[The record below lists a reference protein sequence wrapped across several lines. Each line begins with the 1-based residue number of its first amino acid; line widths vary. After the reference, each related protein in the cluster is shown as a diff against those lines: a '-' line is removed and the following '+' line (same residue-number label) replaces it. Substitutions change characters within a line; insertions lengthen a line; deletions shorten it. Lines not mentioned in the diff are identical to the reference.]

1 MYVGYIANTA
11 PLYIW
16 DSSTVGFL
24 YLGVGVAGTHPPHL
38 GRTTVVLIF
47 QDTKQQSQR
56 WDNYQSELVV
66 SDGTRIQTPA

>member
-47 QDTKQQSQR
+47 QDTKQQYQR